1 MFRIIELTALNEMSI
16 FNYFKKLGPDQTSQV
31 LNKSST
37 SLSSRETEEVRKK
50 LIEKESEGGKRNTEY
65 GQGKNEQKLEDL
77 LASMEMP
84 LL

>member
-1 MFRIIELTALNEMSI
+1 MSI
-16 FNYFKKLGPDQTSQV
+16 FKYFKKLGPDQTSQV

-50 LIEKESEGGKRNTEY
+50 LIEKESEGGKERNTEY

-77 LASMEMP
+77 LTSMEMP